1 MICCPRCELETELR
15 RVGSSP
21 LLAGGGVGI
30 YEGLFLPSTL
40 GKLLDEA
47 LSGSQRHDF
56 LPDGYDSE
64 RVRGGTPARAIQSV
78 AGGPV
83 QDALF
88 GSHALS
94 AFVAQQVQAL
104 IRPHGMRASYSIYA
118 GEGAHLGVH
127 RDVLGCDVALITC
140 LYDSEADAQ
149 GGAIDVWF
157 DQAAT
162 PLDEVRDSC
171 EVGYTRLALQRG
183 QTMLM
188 HGGVLPHRIPALR
201 GHRVRIVSL
210 MCFEMVR

>member
-1 MICCPRCELETELR
+1 MCCPHCELETELR

-21 LLAGGGVGI
+21 LLASGGVEI
-30 YEGLFLPSTL
+30 FEGLLQPSTL
-40 GKLLDEA
+40 GSLLYEA
-47 LSGSQRHDF
+47 LSGSRRCDL
-56 LPDGYDSE
+56 LPDGCDFE

-94 AFVAQQVQAL
+94 AFVAQQVQAP
-104 IRPHGMRASYSIYA
+104 IRPHGVRASYSIYA
-118 GEGAHLGVH
+118 GEGAHLGIH
-127 RDVLGCDVALITC
+127 RDVRGCDVALITC
-140 LYDSEADAQ
+140 LHDSEPDAQ

-157 DQAAT
+157 DKTTT
-162 PLDEVRDSC
+162 PLNEVRDTC
-171 EVGYTRLALQRG
+171 DAGYIRLALQPG

-188 HGGVLPHRIPALR
+188 HGGVLPHRIPPLR

-210 MCFEMVR
+210 MCFEMVQ

>member
-1 MICCPRCELETELR
+1 VICYPRCELETELR

-21 LLAGGGVGI
+21 LLAGSGLEI
-30 YEGLFLPSTL
+30 YEGLLLSSTL
-40 GKLLDEA
+40 GQLLDEA
-47 LSGSQRHDF
+47 LSGSRRHDF
-56 LPDGYDSE
+56 LPGGCDFE

-88 GSHALS
+88 VSRALS
-94 AFVAQQVQAL
+94 TFVAQQVRAP

-118 GEGAHLGVH
+118 GEGAHLGIH
-127 RDVLGCDVALITC
+127 RDVRGCDVALITC
-140 LYDSEADAQ
+140 LHDSEPNAQ

-162 PLDEVRDSC
+162 PLNEVRDSC
-171 EVGYTRLALQRG
+171 DVGYIRLALQPG

-188 HGGVLPHRIPALR
+188 HGGVLPHRIPPLC
-201 GHRVRIVSL
+201 GDRVRIVSL
-210 MCFEMVR
+210 MCFEIVQ